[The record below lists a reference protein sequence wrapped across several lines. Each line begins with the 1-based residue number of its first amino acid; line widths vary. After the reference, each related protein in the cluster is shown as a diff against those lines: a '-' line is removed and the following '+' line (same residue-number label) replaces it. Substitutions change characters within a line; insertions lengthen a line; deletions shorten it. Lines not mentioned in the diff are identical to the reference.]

1 MDRIKTAIERRLR
14 NEQAGFRKE
23 RSCTDQIATLR
34 IIVEQCIEWRSPLYM
49 CFIDFEKA
57 FDSVDRS
64 TMWNILSNYDLPRKF
79 ISIIKAL
86 YDGFTCQ
93 VIHAGTLT
101 EPLDVRTGVR
111 QGCLLSPILFLMVL
125 DWTTRHAYGGRRRGI
140 QWGLHQR
147 LEDLEFADDIVLLS
161 HRHSDM
167 RDKLLA
173 LEQCAKKVGL
183 VINIEKTKVMR
194 IHHQSNDPIS
204 LDSRQVDEVGEFTY
218 LGSIIDKEGGA
229 HADICARIKKAQ
241 QAYAILNPVWRSTAI
256 STNTKLRIFNSNV
269 KAVLLYGAET
279 WRTQKT
285 DIHRLQVFINRCLRR
300 LLKIRWQEKISNS
313 QLWERAKEQP
323 VGLQIK
329 RRKWGWI
336 GHTLRKEDSIAK
348 EALDWNPQGKRGR
361 GRPRNTWR
369 RTTMSELQKHG
380 VSWPEA
386 KRMAGE
392 RGRWRTFLKDL
403 CSIRSEED

>member
-64 TMWNILSNYDLPRKF
+64 TMWNILSNYGLPRKF

-204 LDSRQVDEVGEFTY
+204 LGSRQVDEVNSFT
-218 LGSIIDKEGGA
+218 LPGVIID
-229 HADICARIKKAQ
+229 
-241 QAYAILNPVWRSTAI
+241 
-256 STNTKLRIFNSNV
+256 
-269 KAVLLYGAET
+269 
-279 WRTQKT
+279 
-285 DIHRLQVFINRCLRR
+285 
-300 LLKIRWQEKISNS
+300 
-313 QLWERAKEQP
+313 
-323 VGLQIK
+323 
-329 RRKWGWI
+329 
-336 GHTLRKEDSIAK
+336 
-348 EALDWNPQGKRGR
+348 
-361 GRPRNTWR
+361 
-369 RTTMSELQKHG
+369 
-380 VSWPEA
+380 
-386 KRMAGE
+386 
-392 RGRWRTFLKDL
+392 
-403 CSIRSEED
+403 